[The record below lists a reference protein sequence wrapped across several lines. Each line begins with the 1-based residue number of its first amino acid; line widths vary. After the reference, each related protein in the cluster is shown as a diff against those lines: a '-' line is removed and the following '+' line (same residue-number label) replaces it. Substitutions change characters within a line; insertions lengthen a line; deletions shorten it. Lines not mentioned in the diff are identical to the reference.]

1 MNREFKREFGENL
14 FAELQRR
21 SIVRELFRRWALPGE
36 VAISD
41 QDEPLRLAV
50 RDGALNFYVC
60 GQSVALIEPKTKG
73 IISLKIHRKY
83 FENVMKGADGVGP
96 GGDYIRRSGDELD
109 HPDAEKLVGEW
120 IACAHSYRGAEKE
133 FVEAL
138 TAKNPSVIDVEMGL
152 PGDEGMLVGGR
163 KTAPRM
169 DIVTAID
176 QDGQLCLN
184 FWEAKCAENK
194 ELRAKP
200 DIVLGNH
207 LEIKKL
213 KVGAPVAHQ
222 LQFYMAWLALPNR
235 EQEVAESYQATA
247 SILLFLA
254 QSFNK
259 DTESAACKIW
269 ARLAEDVPLVV
280 RRPGIVICNY
290 GKYKERGISK
300 ERAVRAQSFVKN
312 GHRKRLIEHGLTVVE
327 IPDSPPGEHKQIYHL
342 PALPYIPQ
350 TGTVPE

>member
-14 FAELQRR
+14 LAELQRR

-36 VAISD
+36 VATSD

-50 RDGALNFYVC
+50 RDGTLNFYVC
-60 GQSVALIEPKTKG
+60 GQSVALIEPKKKE

-152 PGDEGMLVGGR
+152 PGDEGMLVAGR
-163 KTAPRM
+163 KIAPRM

-184 FWEAKCAENK
+184 FWEAKCAEND
-194 ELRAKP
+194 ELRATP
-200 DIVLGNH
+200 DIVLGDH
-207 LEIKKL
+207 RVLKKL
-213 KVGAPVAHQ
+213 KVGARVAHQ
-222 LQFYMAWLALPNR
+222 LQFYMAWLTTPNR
-235 EQEVAESYQATA
+235 EQQVVESYQATA
-247 SILLFLA
+247 SILLFFA

-259 DTESAACKIW
+259 DTKGTACQIW
-269 ARLAEDVPLVV
+269 ARLANEIPLVV

-290 GKYKERGISK
+290 GTYEDKGPKQRAAIAKSFKE
-300 ERAVRAQSFVKN
+300 N
-312 GHRKRLIEHGLTVVE
+312 GHCERLTSLGLTVVE
-327 IPDSPPGEHKQIYHL
+327 IPDSASGELKQIYHL
-342 PALPYIPQ
+342 PALQDGPL
-350 TGTVPE
+350 TRTVPE